1 MAFSRYL
8 HSSEEPGETGSE
20 SPSPLPRG
28 PRRTRQGSLFPGQV
42 RAGPALSQ
50 LPFLT
55 VQPSSPEFHQPPT
68 PSWVLPSA
76 LDPKPAWPALA
87 ARAVEQLPH
96 WALHPGQHPRSH
108 STKQELC
115 HFQSFSQSL
124 PASKLADLGCC
135 LHRWSWTFGQRFT
148 HTMKGAGPGEERP
161 GLVSMCR

>member
-55 VQPSSPEFHQPPT
+55 VHPSSPESHQPPA
-68 PSWVLPSA
+68 PSRVLPSA
-76 LDPKPAWPALA
+76 LDPNPAWPSPSSESSRTASPLGSA
-87 ARAVEQLPH
+87 PRTAPQKPLYKTRTLSLSILLPEPPCQQTGRLGVLPPSLELDL
-96 WALHPGQHPRSH
+96 WATIHPHDER
-108 STKQELC
+108 
-115 HFQSFSQSL
+115 
-124 PASKLADLGCC
+124 
-135 LHRWSWTFGQRFT
+135 SWTR
-148 HTMKGAGPGEERP
+148 
-161 GLVSMCR
+161 